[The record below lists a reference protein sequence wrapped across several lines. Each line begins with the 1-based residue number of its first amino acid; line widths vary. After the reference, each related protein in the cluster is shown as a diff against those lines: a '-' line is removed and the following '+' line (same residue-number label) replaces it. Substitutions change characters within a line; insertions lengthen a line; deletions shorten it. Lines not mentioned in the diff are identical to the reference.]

1 MAAMKAVFRGK
12 RNLSGPEM
20 SEVQKL
26 FAEKK
31 RNVLKDSLKW
41 KGQQ

>member
-1 MAAMKAVFRGK
+1 MAAIKAVFRGN

-20 SEVQKL
+20 SEAQKN

-31 RNVLKDSLKW
+31 ETY
-41 KGQQ
+41 

>member
-1 MAAMKAVFRGK
+1 MAAIKAVFRGN

-20 SEVQKL
+20 SEAQKKIRW
-26 FAEKK
+26 KK
-31 RNVLKDSLKW
+31 RNVLKESLKW